1 MREYFT
7 IIYTIIFIINGLA
20 FAVMG
25 IDKQKAIKH
34 KRRIS
39 ERTLISLGILGGAV
53 GVIIGMVVWKHK
65 LSKPKFTLFMPLL
78 ILFDWIVFYFVT
90 IS

>member
-1 MREYFT
+1 MSEYFI
-7 IIYTIIFIINGLA
+7 IIYTYFFLINVLA
-20 FAVMG
+20 FVVMG

-39 ERTLISLGILGGAV
+39 ERMLMTLGLLGGAV

-65 LSKPKFTLFMPLL
+65 LSKPKFTIFIPIL
-78 ILFDWIVFYFVT
+78 ILCDWIIFYFVT